1 VPTPARTSLAEI
13 VAAGRAILEAD
24 GLPALTMQRVAAAVG
39 VRAPSLYKRVRD
51 RAALVRLI
59 ADDALRELAEA
70 LERASAGGAA
80 GDARAELR
88 AQAATFRAFA
98 HTHPATYR
106 LLFAPLPE
114 AWRPDAELNR
124 RASEPL
130 LRTAEAL
137 AGRAHALEAG
147 RTITAWAHG
156 FVSMELAGGFRLGG
170 DVERAYAFGLERL
183 IAALAAPTP
192 TGPPEGARPGS
203 RS

>member
-1 VPTPARTSLAEI
+1 VPTPARTSLTEI
-13 VAAGRAILEAD
+13 VAAGRAVLESE

-39 VRAPSLYKRVRD
+39 VRPPSLYKRVRD
-51 RAALVRLI
+51 RGALVRLI
-59 ADDALRELAEA
+59 AEDALRELADA
-70 LERASAGGAA
+70 LDRAPTGGGA
-80 GDARAELR
+80 RAALR
-88 AQAATFRAFA
+88 AQVGAFRAFA
-98 HTHPATYR
+98 HAHPATYR

-114 AWRPDAELNR
+114 AWRPDAGLNR

-130 LRTAEAL
+130 LRTAAAL

-183 IAALAAPTP
+183 VAALAAPAAP
-192 TGPPEGARPGS
+192 GRPGGD
-203 RS
+203 RPGG